1 MSSPSPLRQALPH
14 RFSQTSAIDLARA
27 GAGSE
32 RAALFQRFDLHSRQ
46 LTRSVVPLSMTRLD
60 VRDLGDGLRRNLPR
74 SDSDA
79 PLLVFAGVEAVCDGD
94 STHTPP
100 WLVYRLDRY
109 LDIDHASGEAWACG
123 VAADHIVTLTGELDA
138 RLRLRSTVQGAAA
151 PASVPAAAWQQDVDE
166 STHAER
172 VRQVQQG
179 LLDQGLHGALLSIG
193 LSRATTAD
201 PFDVYAACVASNP
214 SPYGYV
220 LREGDFALIGSS
232 PLAFL
237 QLKNAHVHVETDA
250 GTRPVTRDAQIDDL
264 AEADLRINPK
274 DAIEHQVVVDAE
286 LAALEPIAGD
296 LVRTVVS
303 REVRRFSHVM
313 HLYSAFEAQLSANL
327 DVVDAVRALAPA
339 AAVSGHPKRE
349 AFALGCGIE
358 QGERGPY
365 GGLLG
370 LISSPYDADLA
381 VVIRSMWINKGVA
394 HLRVG
399 GKVVAGADPSAE
411 YREAISKSTFL
422 VNALTRAEATPTNPK
437 GDHA

>member
-14 RFSQTSAIDLARA
+14 RFVQASAIALARV
-27 GAGSE
+27 GAGRE

-46 LTRSVVPLSMTRLD
+46 LTRSVVPLSMQRLD
-60 VRDLGDGLRRNLPR
+60 VNDLGDGLRHHLPR
-74 SDSDA
+74 TESDA
-79 PLLVFAGVEAVCDGD
+79 PLLVFAGVEAVCGGA

-100 WLVYRLDRY
+100 WLVYRLDQY
-109 LDIDHASGEAWACG
+109 LDMDHANGLAWACG
-123 VAADHIVTLTGELDA
+123 VAADDLVALTDELDT
-138 RLRLRSTVQGAAA
+138 RLSQPPPEPCAPVQGETAT
-151 PASVPAAAWQQDVDE
+151 AWQQDVDE
-166 STHAER
+166 HTHAER

-179 LLDQGLHGALLSIG
+179 LLDHGLQGALLSIG
-193 LSRATTAD
+193 LQRATTAD

-237 QLKNAHVHVETDA
+237 QLNDAHVHLETDA
-250 GTRPVTRDAQIDDL
+250 GTRPVTRDAQADDL

-286 LAALEPIAGD
+286 LEALAPIAGD
-296 LVRTVVS
+296 AVRTVVS

-313 HLYSAFEAQLSANL
+313 HLYSAFEAQLSAHL

-349 AFALGCGIE
+349 AFALGCAIE
-358 QGERGPY
+358 HGERGPY
-365 GGLLG
+365 GGVLG
-370 LISSPYDADLA
+370 LITSPHDADLA
-381 VVIRSMWINKGVA
+381 VVIRSMWIHKGVA

-399 GKVVAGADPSAE
+399 GKVVAGADPAAE
-411 YREAISKSTFL
+411 YREAISKSSFL
-422 VNALTRAEATPTNPK
+422 VNALARAEAIPITK
-437 GDHA
+437 EGDIA